1 MIKNR
6 PLYQLSQ
13 LIIAHSM
20 EILREPAVLFWGIL
34 FPIFMA
40 LGLGLAFTKKADKI
54 GHVVLIESSRTNN
67 PVLERLQQSA
77 AGPDLQY
84 DSQSDRYRLILQDS
98 VLGTLTI
105 NFLSEPWEAG
115 ITLLKQGK
123 AGLLITVEANQIIYH
138 FDPSNQEAR
147 LLHREISDALR
158 PGRKQEAFQTGQ
170 VRALTLKGTRYI
182 DFLIPGLMAMGVM
195 MSTMWGLSYGLIEK
209 RSKKL
214 IRRMVATPMHKS
226 YFLFSII
233 TVRTVMNLLEAL
245 LLFLFSW
252 LTFGFTLSGNP
263 LALLI
268 LFLSGNFAFA
278 GLSIFLSSRTS
289 STEVGNGLINLVVMP
304 MMIGSGIFFSY
315 HNFPDWL
322 VPVIQKLPL
331 TMLSDGMRSIFLE
344 GAGFPETVS
353 AALVLALSGLVFF
366 TAGLKIYKW
375 H

>member
-1 MIKNR
+1 MIKKR
-6 PLYQLSQ
+6 PLHQLSQ
-13 LIIAHSM
+13 LIIAHTM

-54 GHVVLIESSRTNN
+54 GHVVLIETETGIS
-67 PVLERLQQSA
+67 PAFERLRQSS
-77 AGPDLQY
+77 AGPNLEY
-84 DSQSDRYRLILQDS
+84 DGIEHRHRLVLPDS
-98 VLGTLTI
+98 VLGNMTIYFLTTTWD
-105 NFLSEPWEAG
+105 EG
-115 ITLLKQGK
+115 IKHLKQGK
-123 AGLLITVEANQIIYH
+123 AGLLLSVEKDQVLYH

-147 LLHREISDALR
+147 LFHREISDLLR
-158 PGRKQEAFQTGQ
+158 PGREQGFSQSGQ

-214 IRRMVATPMHKS
+214 IRRMVATPMRKS

-233 TVRTVMNLLEAL
+233 TVRTAMNLIEAL

-252 LTFGFTLSGNP
+252 LSFGFTLTGNP
-263 LALLI
+263 LALFVLI
-268 LFLSGNFAFA
+268 LAGNFSFA

-289 STEVGNGLINLVVMP
+289 STEVGNGVINLVVMP

-331 TMLSDGMRSIFLE
+331 TMLADGMRSIFLE
-344 GAGFPETVS
+344 GAGFSET
-353 AALVLALSGLVFF
+353 AAASLILAGSGVLFF
-366 TAGLKIYKW
+366 LAGLKIYKW